1 MLDKANTINP
11 SRRVE
16 FQNFAF
22 KVIRSFKSDPNEI
35 RFSVQHGV
43 ADLDQK
49 LDLPFL
55 MNYAVENNG
64 SAWNIEKVELVHS
77 FVDSTEQL

>member
-1 MLDKANTINP
+1 MLDQSNTINP

-22 KVIRSFKSDPNEI
+22 KVIRSLKSDPNEV

-43 ADLDQK
+43 ADLGQS

-55 MNYAVENNG
+55 FDLAVENNP
-64 SAWNIEKVELVHS
+64 AWNIEKVELVHS